1 MRANLQM
8 RNNYYKSPL
17 SQILNNF
24 FKLVIGVFLFVII
37 FSNQSFSNPNNKLYE
52 KLDIF
57 SDVLETLKK
66 EYVDDVDQAEIIDS
80 AINGMLQSLDP
91 YSAYMSPD
99 SFKNMNADTKGEFGG
114 LGIEITMEA
123 GLVKVITPIEG
134 TPADKAG
141 IQAGDYIVK
150 INDKQVK
157 GMTLLDSVKLMRGKV
172 GTKINLTIRRVDV
185 DDELKFTITRAIIKI
200 REVSAEV
207 KNNVG
212 YLRLRA
218 FNEKSHNQL
227 TKKIIEISNKNLNGY
242 ILDLRNNPGGLLSQ
256 AIKITETFLDGGE
269 VVSTKGRDKNDIKI
283 YNAKKGDLINKKPLI
298 VLINKGSAS
307 ASEIVSGAL
316 KDHKRAILLGEK
328 SFGKG
333 SVQSIIPLKN
343 KGGLR
348 LTTAKYYLPSGE
360 SIHEKG
366 VEPDITVK
374 ASKDD
379 FKINTKTDN
388 QLEYAI
394 NLLKKS

>member
-1 MRANLQM
+1 MNL
-8 RNNYYKSPL
+8 
-17 SQILNNF
+17 F
-24 FKLVIGVFLFVII
+24 FKQIYSICLVFFLITHV
-37 FSNQSFSNPNNKLYE
+37 QANPSDKLYQ
-52 KLDIF
+52 KLDLF
-57 SDVLETLKK
+57 DVLDTLKK
-66 EYVDDVDQAEIIDS
+66 EYVDDVKQDEVIDS

-91 YSAYMSPD
+91 YSSYMSPEA
-99 SFKNMNADTKGEFGG
+99 FQNMSRDTKGEFGG
-114 LGIEITMEA
+114 LGIEITMES
-123 GLVKVITPIEG
+123 GLVKIITPIEG

-141 IQAGDYIVK
+141 VQAGDYIVK
-150 INDKQVK
+150 IEDKQVK
-157 GMTLLDSVKLMRGKV
+157 GMTLLDAVKLMRGKV
-172 GTKINLTIRRVDV
+172 GTSLEITVRRPEV
-185 DDELKFTITRAIIKI
+185 EGEIKFNITRAIIKI

-207 KNNVG
+207 KNNIG
-212 YLRLRA
+212 YIRLRA
-218 FNEKSHNQL
+218 FNEQSHNQL
-227 TKKIIEISNKNLNGY
+227 IKQLKKISNKKIEGY

-269 VVSTKGRDKNDIKI
+269 IVSTRGRDKNDIRI
-283 YNAKKGDLINKKPLI
+283 FNAKKGDKINNKPLI
-298 VLINKGSAS
+298 VLINQGSAS

-343 KGGLR
+343 RGGLR

-374 ASKDD
+374 RNKND

-388 QLEYAI
+388 QLNYAI
-394 NLLKKS
+394 NLLKAS

>member
-1 MRANLQM
+1 MNLFF
-8 RNNYYKSPL
+8 R
-17 SQILNNF
+17 QIYSIC
-24 FKLVIGVFLFVII
+24 LVFILITHV
-37 FSNQSFSNPNNKLYE
+37 NANPNDKLYQ
-52 KLDIF
+52 KLDLF
-57 SDVLETLKK
+57 SDVLDTLKK
-66 EYVDDVDQAEIIDS
+66 EYVDDVKQDEVIDS

-91 YSAYMSPD
+91 YSSYMSPEA
-99 SFKNMNADTKGEFGG
+99 FQNMSRDTKGEFGG
-114 LGIEITMEA
+114 LGIEITMES
-123 GLVKVITPIEG
+123 GLVKIITPIEG

-141 IQAGDYIVK
+141 VQAGDYIVK
-150 INDKQVK
+150 IGNKQVK
-157 GMTLLDSVKLMRGKV
+157 GMTLLDAVKLMRGKV
-172 GTKINLTIRRVDV
+172 GTSLEITVRRPEV
-185 DDELKFTITRAIIKI
+185 EGEIKFTITRAVIKI

-207 KNNVG
+207 KDSIG
-212 YLRLRA
+212 YIRLRA
-218 FNEKSHNQL
+218 FNEQSHNQL
-227 TKKIIEISNKNLNGY
+227 IKQLKKISNKKIDGY

-269 VVSTKGRDKNDIKI
+269 IVSTRGRDKNDIRI
-283 YNAKKGDLINKKPLI
+283 FNAKKGDKINNKPLI
-298 VLINKGSAS
+298 ILINQGSAS

-343 KGGLR
+343 RGGLR

-374 ASKDD
+374 RNKND

-388 QLEYAI
+388 QLNYAI
-394 NLLKKS
+394 NLLKAS

>member
-1 MRANLQM
+1 MKILRQIFLA
-8 RNNYYKSPL
+8 L
-17 SQILNNF
+17 SFVF
-24 FKLVIGVFLFVII
+24 FIQ
-37 FSNQSFSNPNNKLYE
+37 SNVHSNPSDKLYE
-52 KLDIF
+52 KLDLF
-57 SDVLETLKK
+57 SDVLGTLKK
-66 EYVDDVDQAEIIDS
+66 EYVDDVEQSEVIDS

-99 SFKNMNADTKGEFGG
+99 SFKNMNSDTKGEFGG

-123 GLVKVITPIEG
+123 GLVKIITPIEG

-141 IQAGDYIVK
+141 VEAGDYIVK
-150 INDKQVK
+150 IDNKQVK
-157 GMTLLDSVKLMRGKV
+157 GMSLLDAVKLMRGKI
-172 GTKINLTIRRVDV
+172 GTQIIITVRRADV
-185 DDELKFTITRAIIKI
+185 EDELIFKITRGLIKI

-212 YLRLRA
+212 YIRLRA
-218 FNEKSHNQL
+218 FNEQSHTQL
-227 TKKIIEISNKNLNGY
+227 TKKLSALPNNKLSGY

-256 AIKITETFLDGGE
+256 AIKITGTFLDGGE
-269 VVSTKGRDKNDIKI
+269 VVSTRGKDQRDIKI
-283 YNAKKGDLINKKPLI
+283 FNAKKGDMINKKPLI

-316 KDHKRAILLGEK
+316 KDHKRAIILGEK

-343 KGGLR
+343 GGGLR

-374 ASKDD
+374 RENKEK
-379 FKINTKTDN
+379 FKINTETDN

-394 NLLKKS
+394 NLLKAS

>member
-1 MRANLQM
+1 MKLFLRQIYSISLVLFLITQVQANP
-8 RNNYYKSPL
+8 SD
-17 SQILNNF
+17 
-24 FKLVIGVFLFVII
+24 
-37 FSNQSFSNPNNKLYE
+37 KLYQ
-52 KLDIF
+52 KLDLF
-57 SDVLETLKK
+57 SDVLDTLKK
-66 EYVDDVDQAEIIDS
+66 EYVDEVKQDEVIDS

-91 YSAYMSPD
+91 YSSYMSPEA
-99 SFKNMNADTKGEFGG
+99 FQNMSRDTKGEFGG
-114 LGIEITMEA
+114 LGIEITMES
-123 GLVKVITPIEG
+123 GLVKIITPIEG

-141 IQAGDYIVK
+141 VQAGDYIVK
-150 INDKQVK
+150 IENKQVK
-157 GMTLLDSVKLMRGKV
+157 GMTLLDAVKLMRGKV
-172 GTKINLTIRRVDV
+172 GTSLEITIRRPSV
-185 DDELKFTITRAIIKI
+185 EGEIKFNITRAIIKI

-207 KNNVG
+207 KNNIG
-212 YLRLRA
+212 YIRLRA
-218 FNEKSHNQL
+218 FNEQSHNQL
-227 TKKIIEISNKNLNGY
+227 IKQLKKISNNKIQGY

-269 VVSTKGRDKNDIKI
+269 IVSTRGRDKNDIRI
-283 YNAKKGDLINKKPLI
+283 FNAKKGDKIDNKPLI
-298 VLINKGSAS
+298 VLINQGSAS

-343 KGGLR
+343 QGGLR

-374 ASKDD
+374 RNKND

-388 QLEYAI
+388 QLNYAI
-394 NLLKKS
+394 NLLKAS

>member
-1 MRANLQM
+1 MLMNLFF
-8 RNNYYKSPL
+8 R
-17 SQILNNF
+17 QIYSICLMFILITHVNA
-24 FKLVIGVFLFVII
+24 
-37 FSNQSFSNPNNKLYE
+37 NPNDKLYQ
-52 KLDIF
+52 KLDLF
-57 SDVLETLKK
+57 SDVLDTLKK
-66 EYVDDVDQAEIIDS
+66 EYVDDVKQDEVIDS

-91 YSAYMSPD
+91 YSSYMSPEA
-99 SFKNMNADTKGEFGG
+99 FQNMSRDTKGEFGG
-114 LGIEITMEA
+114 LGIEITMES
-123 GLVKVITPIEG
+123 GLVKIITPIEG

-141 IQAGDYIVK
+141 VQAGDYIVK
-150 INDKQVK
+150 IGNKQVK
-157 GMTLLDSVKLMRGKV
+157 GMTLLDAVKFMRGKV
-172 GTKINLTIRRVDV
+172 GTSLEITVRRPEV
-185 DDELKFTITRAIIKI
+185 EGEIKFTITRAVIKI

-207 KNNVG
+207 KDSIG
-212 YLRLRA
+212 YIRLRA
-218 FNEKSHNQL
+218 FNEQSHNQL
-227 TKKIIEISNKNLNGY
+227 IKQLKKISNKKVEGY

-269 VVSTKGRDKNDIKI
+269 IVSTRGRDKNDIRI
-283 YNAKKGDLINKKPLI
+283 FNAKKGDKINNKPLI
-298 VLINKGSAS
+298 ILINQGSAS

-343 KGGLR
+343 RGGLR

-374 ASKDD
+374 RNKND

-388 QLEYAI
+388 QLNYAI
-394 NLLKKS
+394 NLLKAS

>member
-1 MRANLQM
+1 MNVIFR
-8 RNNYYKSPL
+8 YIFS
-17 SQILNNF
+17 IL
-24 FKLVIGVFLFVII
+24 LVIILIT
-37 FSNQSFSNPNNKLYE
+37 QTQANPNDKLYQ
-52 KLDIF
+52 KLDLF
-57 SDVLETLKK
+57 SDVLNTLKN
-66 EYVDDVDQAEIIDS
+66 EYVDEVKQDEVIDS

-91 YSAYMSPD
+91 YSSYMSPEAFQ
-99 SFKNMNADTKGEFGG
+99 SMNRDTKGEFGG
-114 LGIEITMEA
+114 LGIEITMES
-123 GLVKVITPIEG
+123 GLVKIITPIEG

-141 IQAGDYIVK
+141 VLAGDYIVK

-157 GMTLLDSVKLMRGKV
+157 GMTLLDAVKLMRGKV
-172 GTKINLTIRRVDV
+172 GTSIEITVRRPEVEDEIKFKI
-185 DDELKFTITRAIIKI
+185 KRAIIKI
-200 REVSAEV
+200 REVSAEI
-207 KNNVG
+207 KNNIG
-212 YLRLRA
+212 YIRLRA
-218 FNEKSHNQL
+218 FNEQSHNQL
-227 TKKIIEISNKNLNGY
+227 IKQLKKISNNKLDGY

-269 VVSTKGRDKNDIKI
+269 IVSTRGRDKNDIKI
-283 YNAKKGDLINKKPLI
+283 FNAKKGDKINNKPLI
-298 VLINKGSAS
+298 VLINQGSAS

-343 KGGLR
+343 QGGLR

-374 ASKDD
+374 RSKNG

-388 QLEYAI
+388 QLNYAI
-394 NLLKKS
+394 KLLKAS

>member
-1 MRANLQM
+1 MLM
-8 RNNYYKSPL
+8 
-17 SQILNNF
+17 NF
-24 FKLVIGVFLFVII
+24 FFRQIYSICLVLILITQV
-37 FSNQSFSNPNNKLYE
+37 QANPSDKLYQ
-52 KLDIF
+52 KLDLF
-57 SDVLETLKK
+57 SDVLDTLKK
-66 EYVDDVDQAEIIDS
+66 EYVDDVKQDEVIDS

-91 YSAYMSPD
+91 YSSYMSPEA
-99 SFKNMNADTKGEFGG
+99 FQNMSRDTKGEFGG
-114 LGIEITMEA
+114 LGIEITMES
-123 GLVKVITPIEG
+123 GLVKIITPIEG

-141 IQAGDYIVK
+141 VQAGDYIVK
-150 INDKQVK
+150 IEDKQVK
-157 GMTLLDSVKLMRGKV
+157 GMTLLDAVKLMRGKV
-172 GTKINLTIRRVDV
+172 GTSLEITVRRPEV
-185 DDELKFTITRAIIKI
+185 EGEIKFNITRAIIKI

-207 KNNVG
+207 KNNIG
-212 YLRLRA
+212 YIRLRA
-218 FNEKSHNQL
+218 FNEQSHNQL
-227 TKKIIEISNKNLNGY
+227 IKQLKKISNKKIDGY

-269 VVSTKGRDKNDIKI
+269 IVSTRGRDKNDIRI
-283 YNAKKGDLINKKPLI
+283 FNAKKGDKINNKPLI
-298 VLINKGSAS
+298 VLINQGSAS

-343 KGGLR
+343 RGGLR

-374 ASKDD
+374 RNKND

-388 QLEYAI
+388 QLNYAL
-394 NLLKKS
+394 NLLKAS